1 MALRSVALGEGLEKL
16 GECAEQGCYYSGAFR
31 SARIEHVTLPSTLR
45 LIGDST
51 FRSCRKLKRVTFAEK
66 SALEKIGKRAFSDSG
81 IVEVTLP
88 GTLREIGNDAF
99 ADCRSLQTVRV
110 EDGCEA
116 RLCCTGMPASVCV
129 VPSLEVTLGDK
140 SLLELRKLKSVV
152 IPDGVERIGR
162 FWFWGSE
169 VESVEIPASV
179 KEIGIEA
186 FCNCKRLKKLVFKK
200 NRGRGTKVSAP
211 VSQKSRLR
219 VIHAGAFQGCSSLAS
234 VELPDGLEE
243 IGSDSFRKS
252 GLKSIATPASTR
264 VISQGAFC
272 YCVHL
277 RRAVLNEGLE
287 VLGDESHSGYQDSY
301 GVFQGSAL
309 ASVTLPSTLRKI

>member
-16 GECAEQGCYYSGAFR
+16 GECAEQRCYYSGTFQ

-88 GTLREIGNDAF
+88 GTLQEIGNDAF

-116 RLCCTGMPASVCV
+116 RLSWTGIPASVSV
-129 VPSLEVTLGDK
+129 VPSREVVMGDK

-152 IPDGVERIGR
+152 IPEGIERIGS

-169 VESVEIPASV
+169 VESVEIPVSV
-179 KEIGIEA
+179 KEIGTEA
-186 FCNCKRLKKLVFKK
+186 FCNCGRLKKLVFKK
-200 NRGRGTKVSAP
+200 NRVQGTKAHSP
-211 VSQKSRLR
+211 EPQKS
-219 VIHAGAFQGCSSLAS
+219 
-234 VELPDGLEE
+234 
-243 IGSDSFRKS
+243 
-252 GLKSIATPASTR
+252 
-264 VISQGAFC
+264 
-272 YCVHL
+272 
-277 RRAVLNEGLE
+277 
-287 VLGDESHSGYQDSY
+287 
-301 GVFQGSAL
+301 
-309 ASVTLPSTLRKI
+309 